1 VTARA
6 RPAVAGD
13 PVAHDP
19 VVLDPEE
26 RIEIATF
33 AVGDDTI
40 GVDIMR
46 IREIV
51 RPERV
56 TPVPGS
62 PPHIRGVLRLRGA
75 LVPVVDLTVRF
86 ARAKD
91 SADEADPRFVVLTV
105 DGRPIAVVVDKVGD
119 VLTVQRRDIRLA
131 RDTLSGASARAFVGV
146 VAHKDRVVLLM
157 HARRVLDD
165 ATRVD
170 VLGLED
176 HVPHEGTVDVDGNG
190 RA

>member
-1 VTARA
+1 MTGALA
-6 RPAVAGD
+6 I
-13 PVAHDP
+13 
-19 VVLDPEE
+19 DPEE

-33 AVGDDTI
+33 VVGDDMI

-51 RPERV
+51 RPQRV
-56 TPVPGS
+56 TPIPGS
-62 PPHIRGVLRLRGA
+62 PPHIRGVLRLRGG
-75 LVPVVDLTVRF
+75 LVPVVDLAARF
-86 ARAKD
+86 ARPAGQVSD
-91 SADEADPRFVVLTV
+91 VDPRFVVLTI
-105 DGRPIAVVVDKVGD
+105 DGRNIAIVVDKVGD
-119 VLTVQRRDIRLA
+119 VLTVLRREIRLA

-146 VAHKDRVVLLM
+146 VGHQDRVVLLM

-170 VLGLED
+170 LDDLEAS
-176 HVPHEGTVDVDGNG
+176 VPSEETIDVDGEG